1 MRHPRAASALAGL
14 LIAAGLPPWGWWPL
28 TLAGLGLWFHLLADV
43 PARTRLGRSVAVGA
57 FWAFPSTLWMLD
69 LTPAGWPVA
78 AGLFTL
84 LVALAGW
91 ATPGEG
97 ARRPTAFAG
106 AVVLAEVV
114 RWHVPFGGV
123 PLATLAMASVDTP
136 WAVAARFLGSP
147 FLVFVTVV
155 IAAGLRDAVVR
166 RHVPWRP
173 IGAVCAAVLLGYL
186 GGIGVD
192 TVRTIDVV
200 VVQGGGPQ
208 NTRADT
214 CENRNVFERHVAATE
229 LIAADEDVDLILWPE
244 DVIHPVDELIPT
256 PTRCDEPVL
265 RADEALG
272 ELRRLAAA
280 TDATIV
286 SGWFEPSDDRT
297 ANENYSVVT
306 TPDGRQGDRYDK
318 VRLVP
323 FGEFVPLR
331 SLLEKFSDELPGRD
345 VRAGTGPAVLDTEF
359 GPLGVSISWEIFF
372 DYRARDAMNNGGQM
386 LLNPTNG
393 SSYWLTIVQTQQV
406 ASSRLRAIENDRWV
420 LQAAPTGFSAVVG
433 NDGEVHQRT
442 SISEQTVLRQ
452 AVPLRQGRTLA
463 TIVGPWPMLALA
475 LFALGR
481 ARRGSDLDGEGDG
494 PVVDELDGHVGTE
507 ATGRHGRAERP

>member
-1 MRHPRAASALAGL
+1 MNRARALSALAGL
-14 LIAAGLPPWGWWPL
+14 CIAAALPPWGWWPL
-28 TLAGLGLWFHLLADV
+28 GLLGIGLWFHLLDGVAG
-43 PARTRLGRSVAVGA
+43 RTRFRRSLAVGA
-57 FWAFPSTLWMLD
+57 FWAFPSTLWMFD
-69 LTPAGWPVA
+69 LTPPGWPVA
-78 AGLFTL
+78 AGVFTL

-91 ATPGEG
+91 ATPAGG
-97 ARRPTAFAG
+97 PRRPAVFAS
-106 AVVLAEVV
+106 AVVLAELI

-123 PLATLAMASVDTP
+123 PIATLAMASVDTP
-136 WAVAARFLGSP
+136 WAIAARFLGSP
-147 FLVFVTVV
+147 FLVFVTVF
-155 IAAGLRDAVVR
+155 IAAGTRNAVVER
-166 RHVPWRP
+166 RVPWSP
-173 IGAVCAAVLLGYL
+173 IGALCAAVLVGYL
-186 GGIGVD
+186 GGVGVD

-214 CENRNVFERHVAATE
+214 CENRRVFERHVEATE
-229 LIAADEDVDLILWPE
+229 RITDDADVDLILWPE
-244 DVIHPVDELIPT
+244 DVVHPVDATIPT
-256 PTRCDEPVL
+256 PARCDEPVL

-280 TDATIV
+280 KDAIIV
-286 SGWFEPSDDRT
+286 SGWFEPAADGT

-306 TPDGRQGDRYDK
+306 NPDGTTGDRYDK

-331 SLLEKFSDELPGRD
+331 SFLENFSDELPGRD
-345 VRAGTGPAVLDTEF
+345 VRSGSGPAVLDSEF

-372 DYRARDAMNNGGQM
+372 DYRARDAMNHGGQV

-433 NDGEVHQRT
+433 SDGTVHQRT
-442 SISEQTVLRQ
+442 AISEQAILRQ
-452 AVPLRQGRTLA
+452 AVPLREGRTLA
-463 TIVGPWPMLALA
+463 TIAGPWPML
-475 LFALGR
+475 LFAVVVMGR
-481 ARRGSDLDGEGDG
+481 SRRLTPRSRG
-494 PVVDELDGHVGTE
+494 
-507 ATGRHGRAERP
+507 